1 MNCRTVKR
9 IKELESKYDEVSKV
23 VDRMEL
29 AMDEFRSVQGLVAEL
44 RKYMDSGRWLK
55 DYESDERGELPP
67 DLKRGV
73 LSQDGL
79 YDLLQRAEK
88 LSAMLPSEDQSN
100 L

>member
-67 DLKRGV
+67 GLKRGI

-79 YDLLQRAEK
+79 YDLLQRAER
-88 LSAMLPSEDQSN
+88 LSAMLPEEDQSN

>member
-1 MNCRTVKR
+1 MNCRAVKR
-9 IKELESKYDEVSKV
+9 IKDLESKYDEVSGA

-29 AMDEFRSVQGLVAEL
+29 AMDEFRGVQGLVAEL
-44 RKYMDSGRWLK
+44 RTYMDSGRWLK

-79 YDLLQRAEK
+79 YDLLQRAER
-88 LSAMLPSEDQSN
+88 LGALLPAEDQSN

>member
-88 LSAMLPSEDQSN
+88 LSAMLPAEDQSN